1 MIYNPNIHHRRSIR
15 LVGYDYSQSGAYF
28 ITICTPNREC
38 IFGEIVDRVMN
49 YNELGNI
56 ARSYWQNL
64 ARHHPNIAI
73 DEWIV
78 MPNHLHGIII
88 IHESSKPISEI
99 IRGFKTFS
107 ARPINKYLDRKGY
120 PLWQRNYYEHIIR
133 SEDELNNVRQY
144 MINNPTN
151 WDTDKNNIN
160 L

>member
-1 MIYNPNIHHRRSIR
+1 MEYNPDIHHRHSIR

-28 ITICTPNREC
+28 ITICTHNREC
-38 IFGEIVDRVMN
+38 IFGEIVDQAMN

-56 ARSYWQNL
+56 VRSHWQKL
-64 ARHHPNIAI
+64 ALHHPNIDV
-73 DEWIV
+73 DESIV

-107 ARPINKYLDRKGY
+107 ARKINKLLDRKGY
-120 PLWQRNYYEHIIR
+120 PLWQRNYYERIIR

-144 MINNPTN
+144 ILNNPAN
-151 WDTDKNNIN
+151 WNQDKDNIN

>member
-1 MIYNPNIHHRRSIR
+1 
-15 LVGYDYSQSGAYF
+15 
-28 ITICTPNREC
+28 
-38 IFGEIVDRVMN
+38 MN

-56 ARSYWQNL
+56 ALSHWQNL

-73 DEWIV
+73 DKSVV

-99 IRGFKTFS
+99 IRGFKTFF
-107 ARPINKYLDRKGY
+107 ARQINKSLDRTGC

-144 MINNPTN
+144 ILNNPAN
-151 WDTDKNNIN
+151 WDEDKNNIN

>member
-1 MIYNPNIHHRRSIR
+1 MVYNSDIHHRRSIR

-28 ITICTPNREC
+28 ITICTNNREC
-38 IFGEIVDRVMN
+38 ILGEIVDRAMN

-56 ARSYWQNL
+56 ALSHWQNL
-64 ARHHPNIAI
+64 ATHHPSIEI

-88 IHESSKPISEI
+88 IHGSSKSISEI

-107 ARPINKYLDRKGY
+107 ARKINKLLDRTGI
-120 PLWQRNYYEHIIR
+120 PVWQRNYYERIIR

-144 MINNPTN
+144 ILNNPAN
-151 WDTDKNNIN
+151 WQEDKNNIN
-160 L
+160 P